1 MNGMQD
7 RMITE
12 KRGGFSAAHLNKSLL
27 VFFKDALRVAIKNP
41 GQAWA
46 FVRTLKWLRQAAKK
60 RARWKERDVPVPPI
74 IIFSI
79 TNECNLKC
87 EGCYSQALPD
97 LAGTELDDSELERI
111 VNEASDLGVSF
122 FIVAGGEPFMRNAL
136 LEITGKYPEMIFLVF
151 TNGLLI
157 DEKILMRLTEQKNVI
172 PLMSLEGFEEETDK
186 RRGDGTYA
194 YIMKLMDQMRQKN
207 MFFGASL
214 TLTEQTFE
222 MLTSTSYVKHL
233 VDTGCKFLLYLEYTP
248 IEKGT
253 EEMVLSP
260 VHREELM
267 RRMESYRRQ
276 FPALFIAVPGD
287 EAAEGGCLSSGRGF
301 VHINAVGD
309 LEPCPYAPFSDVN
322 LKTCSLKDALQSKL
336 LKELRKHPEEL
347 RVDQGGCVLWKK
359 REWVKS
365 LLDPDDTDADSSL

>member
-1 MNGMQD
+1 
-7 RMITE
+7 MIT
-12 KRGGFSAAHLNKSLL
+12 KKSSGFSSAHLNKSLL

-41 GQAWA
+41 GQAWT
-46 FVRTLKWLRQAAKK
+46 FLRTLKWLRQAAKK
-60 RARWKERDVPVPPI
+60 RTSWKKAGVPVPPI

-87 EGCYSQALPD
+87 EGCYAQALHNFSEN
-97 LAGTELDDSELERI
+97 ELNDEELERI
-111 VNEASDLGVSF
+111 VKEASDLGVSF
-122 FIVAGGEPFMRNAL
+122 FVVAGGEPFMRRAL
-136 LEITGKYPEMIFLVF
+136 LDITEKYPEMIFLVF

-157 DEKILMRLTEQKNVI
+157 DDSILIRLTKQRNVI
-172 PLMSLEGFEEETDK
+172 PLVSLEGYEKETDG
-186 RRGDGTYA
+186 RRGEGTYA
-194 YIMKLMDQMRQKN
+194 RILKLLAQMRQRN
-207 MFFGASL
+207 MFFGTSL

-222 MLTSTSYVKHL
+222 TLTSTSYVEHL
-233 VDTGCKFLLYLEYTP
+233 AGIGCKFFIYLEYTP
-248 IEKGT
+248 ILPET
-253 EEMVLSP
+253 EQLVLP
-260 VHREELM
+260 PEQREELM
-267 RRMESYRRQ
+267 RRLENYRRR

-322 LKTCSLKDALQSKL
+322 LKTVSLKIGLQSRL

-359 REWVKS
+359 REWVQSFLKS
-365 LLDPDDTDADSSL
+365 EDSSGHSTQ

>member
-1 MNGMQD
+1 MATIKNS
-7 RMITE
+7 
-12 KRGGFSAAHLNKSLL
+12 GFSIKHLNRSLL

-41 GQAWA
+41 RQAWA
-46 FVRTLKWLRQAAKK
+46 FLRTLKWLRQAAKK
-60 RARWKERDVPVPPI
+60 RAYWKEQDVPVPPI

-87 EGCYSQALPD
+87 EGCYAQALHNPSEE
-97 LAGTELDDSELERI
+97 ELDDRELERI

-122 FIVAGGEPFMRNAL
+122 FVVAGGEPFMRQVL
-136 LEITGKYPEMIFLVF
+136 LDITEKYLEMIFIVF

-157 DEKILMRLTEQKNVI
+157 DDFILTRLTEQRNVI
-172 PLMSLEGFEEETDK
+172 PLVSLEGFEKETDS
-186 RRGDGTYA
+186 RRGEGTYVR
-194 YIMKLMDQMRQKN
+194 ILELMDQMRQKN

-214 TLTEQTFE
+214 TLTEPTFE
-222 MLTSTSYVKHL
+222 MLTSTSYVEHL
-233 VDTGCKFLLYLEYTP
+233 INIGCKFLLYLEYTP
-248 IEKGT
+248 IEQGT
-253 EEMVLSP
+253 EQLVLSP
-260 VHREELM
+260 EQREELM
-267 RRMESYRRQ
+267 HRMKSYRQR

-301 VHINAVGD
+301 VHISANGD

-322 LKTCSLKDALQSKL
+322 LKTASLKDALQSRL
-336 LKELRKHPEEL
+336 LKELRKHPGEL

-365 LLDPDDTDADSSL
+365 LLNSQESIKTIRR

>member
-1 MNGMQD
+1 
-7 RMITE
+7 MIT
-12 KRGGFSAAHLNKSLL
+12 KKSSGFSSTHLNKSLL
-27 VFFKDALRVAIKNP
+27 VFFKDALRIAIKNP
-41 GQAWA
+41 SQAWA
-46 FVRTLKWLRQAAKK
+46 FLRTLKWLRQAAKK
-60 RARWKERDVPVPPI
+60 RAYWKERDIPVPPI

-87 EGCYSQALPD
+87 EGCYAQALHS
-97 LAGTELDDSELERI
+97 TSEEELSDGELERI

-122 FIVAGGEPFMRNAL
+122 FVVAGGEPFMRQTL
-136 LEITGKYPEMIFLVF
+136 LDITEKYPEMIFLVF

-157 DEKILMRLTEQKNVI
+157 DEYILTRLTEQRNVI
-172 PLMSLEGFEEETDK
+172 PLVSLEGFEKETDN
-186 RRGDGTYA
+186 RRGEGTY
-194 YIMKLMDQMRQKN
+194 KHVLELMDYMQRRN

-214 TLTEQTFE
+214 TLTELTFD
-222 MLTSTSYVKHL
+222 MLTSPSFVEHL
-233 VDTGCKFLLYLEYTP
+233 VNIGNKFLLYLEYTP
-248 IEKGT
+248 IEQGT
-253 EEMVLSP
+253 EQLVLSP
-260 VHREELM
+260 DQREELM
-267 RRMESYRRQ
+267 RRMESYRKR

-301 VHINAVGD
+301 VHISANGD

-322 LKTCSLKDALQSKL
+322 LKTASLKDALQSRL

-365 LLDPDDTDADSSL
+365 LLNSEDSKGHSS

>member
-1 MNGMQD
+1 M
-7 RMITE
+7 RT
-12 KRGGFSAAHLNKSLL
+12 KKSRGFSSAHLNKSLL

-41 GQAWA
+41 SQAWA
-46 FVRTLKWLRQAAKK
+46 FLRTLKWLRQAAKK
-60 RARWKERDVPVPPI
+60 RAHWKEHDVPVPPI

-87 EGCYSQALPD
+87 EGCYAQALHNSSEN
-97 LAGTELDDSELERI
+97 ELNDEELER
-111 VNEASDLGVSF
+111 VVKEASDLGVSF
-122 FIVAGGEPFMRNAL
+122 FVVAGGEPFMRQVL
-136 LEITGKYPEMIFLVF
+136 LDITEKYPEMIFLVF

-157 DEKILMRLTEQKNVI
+157 DANILNRLAEQRNVI
-172 PLMSLEGFEEETDK
+172 PLVSLEGFEKETDS
-186 RRGDGTYA
+186 RRGEGTYVR
-194 YIMKLMDQMRQKN
+194 ILELMDQMRQRN

-214 TLTEQTFE
+214 TLTEPTFE
-222 MLTSTSYVKHL
+222 MLTSVSYVKHL
-233 VDTGCKFLLYLEYTP
+233 VKIGCKFFLYLEYTP
-248 IEKGT
+248 ILPGT
-253 EEMVLSP
+253 EQLVLTP
-260 VHREELM
+260 EQREELM
-267 RRMESYRRQ
+267 CRMENCRKQ

-322 LKTCSLKDALQSKL
+322 LKTASLKDGFQSRL

-347 RVDQGGCVLWKK
+347 RVDLGGCVLWKK

-365 LLDPDDTDADSSL
+365 LLNSEDTSDQPSK